1 MMAVEKVAMMNIVGV
16 IDDADEVLKE
26 LTLMEKVNLVNVL
39 DQVEENGFALNAK
52 EENIEKAVDLSFIGP
67 FPKEKRYEKYLEK
80 IETLKKMFDIDIPM
94 DKKYLLNSYNF
105 DDTEKEIDRIY
116 DDVMGF
122 YKEYTLLKDEL
133 NSINQFYKNIMHIK
147 DININLDDLRGLKY
161 FSYTFG
167 ILNKEEKQRIKRN
180 YENILAVILH
190 TGSSDDGEVYL
201 VIYPKE
207 LEEETGKIL
216 RSVNF
221 AKIDIPDEF
230 TGMPRE
236 IITKLEIRR
245 KNIINRIT
253 EIEEN
258 IKEYKAEYGENLNC
272 YLSRAYM
279 EKKIEESKDY
289 MACTNNFFYLS
300 GWVAVEDKK
309 DIESTLGKHE
319 NLLVTFRD
327 EKEISKVV
335 PPTKLKNNRFF
346 KPFETLVK
354 MYGTPSYRELDPTP
368 FLGITY
374 MLFFGAMFGDL
385 GQGFILLLA
394 GILLSRKKGKEVFGQ
409 LLLRLGGSSMVFG
422 ILYGAVFGFENII
435 PALLIRPFENINII
449 LESAVIIGIF
459 LILISYIFSI
469 LNSIKVKNL
478 EEGLFGKNGAAGLSL
493 YIVLLLLLGGKL
505 LGKTIIPTGIAI
517 VLSVAFIILIVFKEP
532 LANLMLGKR
541 PLYSEDVS
549 SYYIES
555 SFSILET
562 LLSMLSGTVSFI
574 RVGAFALTHVGLFI
588 AFQTIGRLIGTLAG
602 NIVVLIL
609 GNIIIIGLEGLIVF
623 IQGLR
628 LEYYELFSRYYEG
641 EGEEFKTLRVFS

>member
-1 MMAVEKVAMMNIVGV
+1 MAVEKVAMMNIVGV

-80 IETLKKMFDIDIPM
+80 IEALKKIFDIDIPM
-94 DKKYLLNSYNF
+94 NKKYLLNSYNF
-105 DDTEKEIDRIY
+105 DDTGKEIDRIY
-116 DDVMGF
+116 DEVMGF

-133 NSINQFYKNIMHIK
+133 NRISQFYKNIMHIK
-147 DININLDDLRGLKY
+147 DIDINLGDLKGLKY

-236 IITKLEIRR
+236 ITTKLEIRR

-368 FLGITY
+368 FLGLTY
-374 MLFFGAMFGDL
+374 MLLFGAMFGDL

-394 GILLSRKKGKEVFGQ
+394 GILLSRKKGKEGFG
-409 LLLRLGGSSMVFG
+409 LRPAMQGSSTF
-422 ILYGAVFGFENII
+422 NK
-435 PALLIRPFENINII
+435 IRTP
-449 LESAVIIGIF
+449 
-459 LILISYIFSI
+459 
-469 LNSIKVKNL
+469 
-478 EEGLFGKNGAAGLSL
+478 
-493 YIVLLLLLGGKL
+493 
-505 LGKTIIPTGIAI
+505 P
-517 VLSVAFIILIVFKEP
+517 
-532 LANLMLGKR
+532 
-541 PLYSEDVS
+541 
-549 SYYIES
+549 
-555 SFSILET
+555 
-562 LLSMLSGTVSFI
+562 I
-574 RVGAFALTHVGLFI
+574 RA
-588 AFQTIGRLIGTLAG
+588 
-602 NIVVLIL
+602 
-609 GNIIIIGLEGLIVF
+609 
-623 IQGLR
+623 
-628 LEYYELFSRYYEG
+628 S
-641 EGEEFKTLRVFS
+641 KP

>member
-16 IDDADEVLKE
+16 IDDVNEVLNE
-26 LTLMEKVNLVNVL
+26 LIMMEKVSLVNVL
-39 DQVEENGFALNAK
+39 DQVEENGFALNVK
-52 EENIEKAVDLSFIGP
+52 EENVEKAVGLSFIGP
-67 FPKEKRYEKYLEK
+67 FPKEKRYEKYLEE
-80 IETLKKMFDIDIPM
+80 IEALKKIFDLDIPM
-94 DKKYLLNSYNF
+94 DKKCLLNSYDF
-105 DDTEKEIDRIY
+105 DDTGKEIDRIY
-116 DDVMGF
+116 DEVMDF

-133 NSINQFYKNIMHIK
+133 NRISQFYKNIMHIK
-147 DININLDDLRGLKY
+147 DIDINLDDLKSLKY

-167 ILNKEEKQRIKRN
+167 ILNKEERLRIKRN

-201 VIYPKE
+201 VVYPKE

-221 AKIDIPDEF
+221 VKIDIPDEF

-258 IKEYKAEYGENLNC
+258 IKEYKVEYGENLHC

-279 EKKIEESKDY
+279 GKKIEEAKDY

-300 GWVAVEDKK
+300 GWVAEEDKK
-309 DIESTLGKHE
+309 DIEATLGKHE

-335 PPTKLKNNRFF
+335 PPTKLKNNQLFR
-346 KPFETLVK
+346 PFETLVR
-354 MYGTPSYRELDPTP
+354 MYGIPSYRELDPTP
-368 FLGITY
+368 FLGLTY
-374 MLFFGAMFGDL
+374 MLLFGAMFGDL

-394 GILLSRKKGKEVFGQ
+394 GIFLSRKKGKEVFGQ
-409 LLLRLGGSSMVFG
+409 LLSRLGGSSMVFG
-422 ILYGAVFGFENII
+422 TLYGAVFGFENII

-449 LESAVIIGIF
+449 LESAVIIGII
-459 LILISYIFSI
+459 LILISYMFSI

-478 EEGLFGKNGAAGLSL
+478 EEGLFGRNGVAGLGFYL
-493 YIVLLLLLGGKL
+493 VLLLLLGGKL
-505 LGKTIIPTGIAI
+505 SGRTIIPTGIAI
-517 VLSVAFIILIVFKEP
+517 VLSVVFIALMVFKEP

-562 LLSMLSGTVSFI
+562 LLAMLSGTVSFI

-602 NIVVLIL
+602 NIVVLII

-641 EGEEFKTLRVFS
+641 EGEEFKTLKIFS

>member
-236 IITKLEIRR
+236 ITTKLEIRR